1 MTINIEDVV
10 QSARRV
16 ITPLSPISIFADVI
30 HGKNLSIKPLIK
42 LHNGLNMCVI
52 LIYIQAML
60 L

>member
-16 ITPLSPISIFADVI
+16 ITPLSPISIFAAR
-30 HGKNLSIKPLIK
+30 NPWEELEYQTLIK